1 MAHLTGVKMV
11 GVRSAWA
18 VGVLCM
24 GYLWFL
30 FGIVWV
36 PSNKLYQ
43 QGLVLLLWLPVLL
56 AVLVLHKRLL
66 PTWRTNKVFFGCC

>member
-56 AVLVLHKRLL
+56 AVLSLV
-66 PTWRTNKVFFGCC
+66 